1 VRQLFGISVFWI
13 ALSVLFDGLSS
24 LVLPHRLL
32 SLTDEATKATTLGL
46 VTFVGLLVGMVVQ
59 PIAGAW
65 SDRLRPNRGR
75 RGPLG
80 AGVLL
85 ILFALA
91 VFGSAWSLP
100 MVLLGYLLVQATA
113 SVAQAAQQ
121 GFIPDLVDTERRGTA
136 AGLKLLMDVG
146 GALLSFVLLSHL
158 LAGSGTELA
167 ALAIT
172 ALVIAAFL
180 LTVGLVREPAQPVDH
195 DPAGVPSL
203 DAFRVDLDQHRPFA
217 WLVWSRFLFLLGT
230 YAVGRFFL
238 FFVADRLGLEPGRV
252 AQEAGGL
259 LAGLTVVT
267 VLAAL
272 PGGWAADRFGWVPLM
287 LIGALLSAAGVGLL
301 ITATSSWDILLFGGL
316 MAVGSATFS
325 TANWAL
331 VADLAPP
338 AEAARFL
345 GLANIG
351 TAGAAAAVGL
361 LGPVVDW
368 ANASSPGDGYTTL
381 FVAAIVAFLA
391 SGLALR
397 GLRGTSVIPTTS
409 ASTA

>member
-1 VRQLFGISVFWI
+1 
-13 ALSVLFDGLSS
+13 
-24 LVLPHRLL
+24 
-32 SLTDEATKATTLGL
+32 
-46 VTFVGLLVGMVVQ
+46 
-59 PIAGAW
+59 
-65 SDRLRPNRGR
+65 
-75 RGPLG
+75 
-80 AGVLL
+80 
-85 ILFALA
+85 
-91 VFGSAWSLP
+91 
-100 MVLLGYLLVQATA
+100 
-113 SVAQAAQQ
+113 
-121 GFIPDLVDTERRGTA
+121 
-136 AGLKLLMDVG
+136 
-146 GALLSFVLLSHL
+146 
-158 LAGSGTELA
+158 
-167 ALAIT
+167 
-172 ALVIAAFL
+172 
-180 LTVGLVREPAQPVDH
+180 
-195 DPAGVPSL
+195 
-203 DAFRVDLDQHRPFA
+203 
-217 WLVWSRFLFLLGT
+217 
-230 YAVGRFFL
+230 
-238 FFVADRLGLEPGRV
+238 
-252 AQEAGGL
+252 
-259 LAGLTVVT
+259 
-267 VLAAL
+267 
-272 PGGWAADRFGWVPLM
+272 M

-351 TAGAAAAVGL
+351 TAGAAAAAGL